1 MILQNEK
8 IFDYLY
14 SLAATDDRHITI
26 VHFNKKDLII
36 TQERIVKNIYIIKE
50 GIVKCFISE
59 DSNKNLLLEFLGV
72 GEIIGEVET
81 ILNCKNIA
89 SIQSVTKSVLYKID
103 LDYFKNILLKETA
116 FKDLLIHELARRL
129 QKTAIRSSS
138 QQLNTIQSSLANLL
152 CLLKNQDIIFKKTDL
167 ADYLGISVRSL
178 NRELKILQDR
188 E

>member
-8 IFDYLY
+8 ILDYLN
-14 SLAATDDRHITI
+14 SVAANDNRHIKI
-26 VHFNKKDLII
+26 VHFDKKNPII
-36 TQERIVKNIYIIKE
+36 TQERIVKNIYVIKE

-59 DSNKNLLLEFLGV
+59 DNNKNLLLEFLGA

-81 ILNCKNIA
+81 ILDCRNIA
-89 SIQSVTKSVLYKID
+89 SVQSVTQSVLYKID
-103 LDYFKNILLKETA
+103 LDYFKNTLLKESA
-116 FKDLLIHELARRL
+116 FKDLLMHELARRL

-138 QQLNTIQSSLANLL
+138 QQLNTIQTSLANLL
-152 CLLKNQDIIFKKTDL
+152 SLLRKQDIIFKKTDL

-188 E
+188 Q